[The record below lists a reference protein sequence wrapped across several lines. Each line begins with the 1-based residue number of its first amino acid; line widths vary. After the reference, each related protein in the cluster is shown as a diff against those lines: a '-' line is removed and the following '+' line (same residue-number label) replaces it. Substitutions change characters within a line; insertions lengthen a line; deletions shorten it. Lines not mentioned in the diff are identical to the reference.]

1 MKKISAIA
9 QTFIVTSFS
18 ALSLLAVAPVQAASF
33 TGLGYAFP
41 HGISA
46 DGSVV
51 VGGSYINGKY
61 EAFRWTQSG
70 GMVSLG
76 RLSSDDAFSE
86 ANGVSAD
93 GSVVVGNSV
102 GINVYKAFRWTQ
114 SEGMVDLGGFPSSND
129 NEANG
134 VSADGSVIVGKSARP
149 NGSEAARWTQT
160 EGIIG
165 LGTLPSLFARFSEA
179 KGVSADGSVIVGDDR
194 WQQAFRWTQSG
205 GMVGLGYLTG
215 DYRSE
220 AKGVSADGSVIV
232 GSSSNNDGVE
242 AFRWTQESGMVGL
255 GFLDSSNIYS
265 EANGVSADGSVVVG
279 YSGTGSGFFG
289 INNAFR
295 WTQSSGMVNL
305 KDQLTG
311 FGLNLSGWQLVN
323 AMGVSADGFTI
334 VGNGINP
341 SGQGEAWI
349 ANLSPEPVPE
359 PLTILGSM
367 AAIAFAAGFERKFS
381 KNKSDEK
388 DPDT

>member
-1 MKKISAIA
+1 
-9 QTFIVTSFS
+9 
-18 ALSLLAVAPVQAASF
+18 LSLLAVPVEAASF
-33 TGLGYAFP
+33 GGLGGASP
-41 HGISA
+41 SGISA

-51 VGGSYINGKY
+51 VGGSYTNGKY

-86 ANGVSAD
+86 ANGASAD
-93 GSVVVGNSV
+93 GSVVVGSSRRS
-102 GINVYKAFRWTQ
+102 GNVYKAFRWTQ

-165 LGTLPSLFARFSEA
+165 LGTLPSPFARFSEA
-179 KGVSADGSVIVGDDR
+179 KEVSADGSVIVGDDHGD
-194 WQQAFRWTQSG
+194 QTFRWTQSG
-205 GMVGLGYLTG
+205 GMVGLGRLTG
-215 DYRSE
+215 YYRSE
-220 AKGVSADGSVIV
+220 AKGVSADGSVVV
-232 GSSSNNDGVE
+232 GGSSNNDRVE

-255 GFLDSSNIYS
+255 GFLDSSSIYS
-265 EANGVSADGSVVVG
+265 VANGVSADGSVIVG
-279 YSGTGSGFFG
+279 FSGTGYGFG

-311 FGLNLSGWQLVN
+311 FGLNLSGWRLDD
-323 AMGVSADGFTI
+323 AIGVSADGLTI
-334 VGNGINP
+334 VGRGTNP
-341 SGQGEAWI
+341 SGQYEAWV
-349 ANLSPEPVPE
+349 ANLSPVPE
-359 PLTILGSM
+359 PLTILGSI
-367 AAIAFAAGFERKFS
+367 AAIAFAASFERKFN
-381 KNKSDEK
+381 KNKSEEK
-388 DPDT
+388 DPDA